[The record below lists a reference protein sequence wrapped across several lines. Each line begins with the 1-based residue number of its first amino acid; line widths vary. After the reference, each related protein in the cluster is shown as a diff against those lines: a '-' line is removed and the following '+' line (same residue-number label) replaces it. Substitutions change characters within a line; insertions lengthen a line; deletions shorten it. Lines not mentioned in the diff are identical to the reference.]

1 MARDKEW
8 RKKEPSLKDV
18 QAKYSD
24 LPKSWILK
32 ADIQRRG
39 LTYTKAAVD
48 KIDPNIHVVNS
59 DAGSGFRNNL
69 DYVPEGLIWKD
80 GSYLVA
86 NFDFDE
92 NSARDPYVIDV
103 VDDKI
108 VITDEGEIFDEVLG
122 YWEKPDFYNKRASN
136 GEPLSKYI
144 TSRPQ
149 MF

>member
-69 DYVPEGLIWKD
+69 E
-80 GSYLVA
+80 
-86 NFDFDE
+86 F
-92 NSARDPYVIDV
+92 
-103 VDDKI
+103 
-108 VITDEGEIFDEVLG
+108 
-122 YWEKPDFYNKRASN
+122 
-136 GEPLSKYI
+136 
-144 TSRPQ
+144 
-149 MF
+149 